1 MESRVLSSAR
11 KLIITGKTAV
21 GAERGR
27 QGRGWGRKEAA
38 QGSPAQSKRVVRDG
52 AATVTDGES
61 PESLRWAGEPKR

>member
-38 QGSPAQSKRVVRDG
+38 QGSPAQKKRVVRDG
-52 AATVTDGES
+52 H
-61 PESLRWAGEPKR
+61 